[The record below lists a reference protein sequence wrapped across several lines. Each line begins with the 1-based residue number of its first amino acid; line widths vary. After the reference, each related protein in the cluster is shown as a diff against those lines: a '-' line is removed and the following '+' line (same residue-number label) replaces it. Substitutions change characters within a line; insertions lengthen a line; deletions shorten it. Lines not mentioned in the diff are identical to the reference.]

1 VGWCLLRRWHGVPP
15 AASGRLLGWP
25 DQVSLC
31 VVYAGVS
38 VVLRTDAPEETF
50 EIESFPITSVP
61 VAAEHEIV
69 VFSDFTTFTATTVA
83 D

>member
-1 VGWCLLRRWHGVPP
+1 MVSSTAVAWRPACRKRPP
-15 AASGRLLGWP
+15 SWMA

-50 EIESFPITSVP
+50 EIESFPITSVL
-61 VAAEHEIV
+61 VAAEHEVV